1 MNFRLNFTN
10 SACNSTTFNSYTM
23 STVTSPH
30 NNATAATTQPIQQGG
45 GTEPGEVALPTRWEV
60 ELEVRFS
67 FCVSTELE

>member
-1 MNFRLNFTN
+1 
-10 SACNSTTFNSYTM
+10 M

-30 NNATAATTQPIQQGG
+30 NSATATTTQPIQQGG